1 MDQIIITHRNGTTLK
16 LNSKENISAIK
27 KATQQVE
34 LLGLDVIDI
43 SVESAKKMNFYI
55 GDKITVIGRD
65 YTLNTPAK
73 ERKISESQ
81 FVYDMQF
88 EGVQYDLLRATF
100 NVNIDT
106 TSNQIQD
113 INGDGITG
121 NIKMF
126 LDVLIANANRVFGT
140 GKWVLG
146 TYPSNTKTLTLT
158 FSDSDNCLS
167 VLQNLCGE
175 ENFNTEFKIAIDGS
189 GNRTINLGA
198 TGNNFTYTFQYG
210 KGKGIYELTR
220 EKVSSSNIITRLNCF
235 GSSKNIITP
244 KYRASK
250 LCLPTKTK
258 SQSFLENTTAIST
271 YGIWE
276 GSKDFDDVYPHR
288 TGTITSLGANVFE
301 FIDSSMNF
309 DLNEKNVDGSTKYLM
324 EGASA
329 KIKFNTGNLAGYE
342 FEVNKYENSTKKFT
356 ITSQQDQNDYLF
368 PSTTTS
374 AFQFEIGDEYVITD
388 IYMPQSYIDTAEA
401 ELATKGAA
409 YLAKYSQPLVQYGL
423 TLDSNFLKN
432 QVGANASSN
441 IVWVGDYIPIKDTD
455 LEVDKTIRVKG
466 FTRDLMLDYSYQ
478 LTIADLSISVSTIT
492 RVITGM
498 DTIDKVIKI
507 NNLNDPARARRN
519 WKDSQEVLNMVFDT
533 EGDFYTDKIKPLS
546 IETSMLSVSAKSMQ
560 FGLEGTI
567 FQPNYLGAK
576 NRVVYVGGVLSHYA
590 ILDSNNDPASWNITS
605 GDFTMNSD
613 TARYVYAKCSRSST
627 AASILFSET
636 QITVDSDG
644 AYYHFLI
651 GILNSVD
658 VNNTRALAL
667 MYGFTTVNGRFI
679 KTGRIQSADGNTY
692 FDLDAGEFKGVIKFT
707 SGETVQQAIATAANN
722 IQVGGRNLLIGSSN
736 GIGWTSA
743 SGINPY
749 ISDSSFSVTAVS
761 TEESQY
767 IWSQYFTLKG
777 NQIITLSFE
786 SKEDAIINTRDLYIL
801 PDNYGSI
808 GLLTTEFSKNADW
821 TKLTFVFTTPSSWG
835 TGASVRLRFDHN
847 GSTTGG
853 AATIYARK
861 IKLEIGNKASDW
873 TAAPE
878 DVDAVI
884 ATKAKHFTGTSN
896 PVPPY
901 TQGIDIWTNGTDLY
915 KCAVTRASGSYV
927 AGDFV
932 KATGYDNTQT
942 VIDGGIVTAGTL
954 EVAGDSNILAG
965 ITGQNT
971 GSTAVRMWAGASF
984 ASRNIAPFRVQ
995 QDGKVYMSNAE
1006 IAGKVTAN
1014 SGSIG
1019 DWRISAGGIINDT
1032 TDSYIIGRQSGISGY
1047 SESRIGSSVLPPSS
1061 GLVIP
1066 AYITN
1071 TIENQFAD
1079 NIALFIE
1086 AKHGYENKAIQA
1098 TGDVVM
1104 TVGDAISS
1112 KLNYINLYVG
1122 SVNVIY
1128 IRNGLKIHS
1137 RNVSGA
1143 TRALYLP
1150 TVTDIRDY
1158 LFISAFSVT
1167 SAAAVSSTTA
1177 TVYYVAKGNG
1187 LFVGDAIKYSTSAYQ
1202 TIVDIIRYES
1212 SSYDKITVETTLG
1225 IAVANGGTFTAI
1237 HEFSVEINISQDSIA
1252 VQNQIDVYP
1261 NGATFYDNN
1270 GGTFTSVAMGRGD
1283 IMKVLCF
1290 TRKNVM
1296 YYQLVHYKNA

>member
-1 MDQIIITHRNGTTLK
+1 MEQIIITHRNGTTLK

-34 LLGLDVIDI
+34 LLGVDVVDI

-55 GDKITVIGRD
+55 GDKITIIGRD

-73 ERKISESQ
+73 ERKISENRFQ
-81 FVYDMQF
+81 YDMQF

-113 INGDGITG
+113 INGDDITG
-121 NIKMF
+121 DIKIF

-146 TYPSNTKTLTLT
+146 SYPTGTKTITLT
-158 FSDSDNCLS
+158 FNDSDNCLT
-167 VLQNLCGE
+167 VLQNLCSE
-175 ENFNTEFKIAIDGS
+175 DNFNTEFKIAIDGS
-189 GNRTINLGA
+189 GNRTINVGA

-250 LCLPTKTK
+250 LCLPTKSK
-258 SQSFLENTTAIST
+258 SQSFLENSTAIST

-276 GSKDFDDVYPHR
+276 GTKDFDDVYPHR

-342 FEVNKYENSTKKFT
+342 FEVNKYENSSKKFT
-356 ITSQQDQNDYLF
+356 ITSQQDQNDYIF
-368 PSTTTS
+368 PSTTTA
-374 AFQFEIGDEYVITD
+374 AFQFAIGDEYVITD

-455 LEVDKTIRVKG
+455 LDVDKTIRVKG

-478 LTIADLSISVSTIT
+478 LTIADLSVTVSIIN
-492 RVITGM
+492 RVISGM

-546 IETSMLSVSAKSMQ
+546 IETSMLSVGAKSMQ

-627 AASILFSET
+627 AASILFSST

-707 SGETVQQAIATAANN
+707 SGETVQQAIATSANN
-722 IQVGGRNLLIGSSN
+722 IQVGGRNLLLNSKTGTTSN
-736 GIGWTSA
+736 FASDGDNIDYYNNKTCLLKSGTEYIVTGISPVGLSWNDDMGLDPGDPSC
-743 SGINPY
+743 
-749 ISDSSFSVTAVS
+749 VLL
-761 TEESQY
+761 
-767 IWSQYFTLKG
+767 LKG
-777 NQIITLSFE
+777 ANNDTIPL
-786 SKEDAIINTRDLYIL
+786 L
-801 PDNYGSI
+801 PDNTFFVG
-808 GLLTTEFSKNADW
+808 TTQLYTLGTKIYKAGAYTFSN
-821 TKLTFVFTTPSSWG
+821 
-835 TGASVRLRFDHN
+835 
-847 GSTTGG
+847 
-853 AATIYARK
+853 IK
-861 IKLEIGNKASDW
+861 IEIGNKATDW

-954 EVAGDSNILAG
+954 QVAGDSNILAG
-965 ITGQNT
+965 ITGQST
-971 GSTAVRMWAGASF
+971 GATAVRMWAGASF
-984 ASRNIAPFRVQ
+984 ANRNIAAFRVQ

-1006 IAGKVTAN
+1006 ISGKVTAD

-1086 AKHGYENKAIQA
+1086 AKHGYTNKAIQA
-1098 TGDVVM
+1098 TGDIIM

-1112 KLNYINLYVG
+1112 KLNYINLYSG

-1150 TVTDIRDY
+1150 SLTDIRDY
-1158 LFISAFSVT
+1158 LFISTFSVT
-1167 SAAAVSSTTA
+1167 AVLQASSINIY
-1177 TVYYVAKGNG
+1177 YYVAKGNG

-1202 TIVDIIRYES
+1202 TIVDINRYES
-1212 SSYDKITVETTLG
+1212 STYDKITVETTLG
-1225 IAVANGGTFTAI
+1225 IAVAIGGTFTAI
-1237 HEFSVEINISQDSIA
+1237 HEFSVEINIAQDSLA

-1261 NGATFYDNN
+1261 NGSTFYDNN
-1270 GGTFTSVAMGRGD
+1270 GGTFTSVPMGRGD

-1290 TRKNVM
+1290 TRKNIM

>member
-34 LLGLDVIDI
+34 LLGVDVVDI
-43 SVESAKKMNFYI
+43 SVESAKKMIFFI
-55 GDKITVIGRD
+55 GDKITIIGRD

-73 ERKISESQ
+73 ERKISENHFQ
-81 FVYDMQF
+81 YDMQF

-113 INGDGITG
+113 INGDDITG
-121 NIKMF
+121 DIKMF

-146 TYPSNTKTLTLT
+146 TYPSSTKTLTLT
-158 FSDSDNCLS
+158 FSDSDNCLT
-167 VLQNLCGE
+167 VLQTLCGE
-175 ENFNTEFKIAIDGS
+175 DNFNTEFKIDIDESGIRTLNIGSLGNSFPYAI
-189 GNRTINLGA
+189 
-198 TGNNFTYTFQYG
+198 QYG

-235 GSSKNIITP
+235 GGSKNIITP

-250 LCLPTKTK
+250 LCLPTKSK
-258 SQSFLENTTAIST
+258 SQSFIENTSAIST
-271 YGIWE
+271 YGVWE
-276 GSKDFDDVYPHR
+276 ATKNFDDIYPHR
-288 TGTITSLGANVFE
+288 KGTISSLGATVFE

-324 EGASA
+324 AGTSA

-342 FEVNKYENSTKKFT
+342 FEINKYENSSKKFT
-356 ITSQQDQNDYLF
+356 ITSQQDQNDYIF
-368 PSTTTS
+368 PSTTTA
-374 AFQFEIGDEYVITD
+374 AFQFAIGDEYVITD

-432 QVGANASSN
+432 LAGLDLN
-441 IVWVGDYIPIKDTD
+441 IIWVGDYIEIKDTD
-455 LEVDKTIRVKG
+455 LDVNKSIRVKG

-478 LTIADLSISVSTIT
+478 LTIADLAITVSTIT
-492 RVITGM
+492 RVISGM

-546 IETSMLSVSAKSMQ
+546 IETSMLSVGAKSMQ

-567 FQPNYLGAK
+567 FEPNYLGLK
-576 NRVVYVGGVLSHYA
+576 NRVVYVGGILSHYA
-590 ILDSNNDPASWNITS
+590 ILDTNNDPAYWNIGN
-605 GDFTMNSD
+605 GDVTINSD

-627 AASILFSET
+627 SASILFSET

-692 FDLDAGEFKGVIKFT
+692 FDLDTNEIGGKIFFKDGLV
-707 SGETVQQAIATAANN
+707 SG
-722 IQVGGRNLLIGSSN
+722 LIGVGPDSGTINAGMN
-736 GIGWTSA
+736 G
-743 SGINPY
+743 
-749 ISDSSFSVTAVS
+749 
-761 TEESQY
+761 Q
-767 IWSQYFTLKG
+767 
-777 NQIITLSFE
+777 
-786 SKEDAIINTRDLYIL
+786 
-801 PDNYGSI
+801 
-808 GLLTTEFSKNADW
+808 
-821 TKLTFVFTTPSSWG
+821 
-835 TGASVRLRFDHN
+835 
-847 GSTTGG
+847 
-853 AATIYARK
+853 
-861 IKLEIGNKASDW
+861 
-873 TAAPE
+873 
-878 DVDAVI
+878 
-884 ATKAKHFTGTSN
+884 
-896 PVPPY
+896 
-901 TQGIDIWTNGTDLY
+901 
-915 KCAVTRASGSYV
+915 
-927 AGDFV
+927 
-932 KATGYDNTQT
+932 
-942 VIDGGIVTAGTL
+942 GTL
-954 EVAGDSNILAG
+954 DTDI
-965 ITGQNT
+965 
-971 GSTAVRMWAGASF
+971 RFWAGAV
-984 ASRNIAPFRVQ
+984 AANKETAPFRVQ
-995 QDGKVYMSNAE
+995 QNGKVYMSDAE
-1006 IAGKVTAN
+1006 IAGKVTAD
-1014 SGSIG
+1014 SGAIG
-1019 DWRISAGGIINDT
+1019 DWRIIGGGIINDT
-1032 TDSYIIGRQSGISGY
+1032 TDAYIIGRQSGISGY
-1047 SESRIGSSVLPPSS
+1047 SEARIGSSVLSAVT
-1061 GLVIP
+1061 GYVIP
-1066 AYITN
+1066 AYFKN
-1071 TIENQFAD
+1071 TIENQFQD
-1079 NIALFIE
+1079 NIALIVE
-1086 AKHGYENKAIQA
+1086 AKHGSENKAIVA
-1098 TGDVVM
+1098 TGDIVI
-1104 TVGDAISS
+1104 TAGDAISS
-1112 KLNYINLYVG
+1112 KLNYINLYSG
-1122 SVNVIY
+1122 AVNVIY

-1150 TVTDIRDY
+1150 SLTDIRDY
-1158 LFISAFSVT
+1158 LWISTFSVT

-1212 SSYDKITVETTLG
+1212 STYDKITVETTLG

-1237 HEFSVEINISQDSIA
+1237 HEFSVEINIAQDSIA

-1270 GGTFTSVAMGRGD
+1270 GGTFTSVPMGRGD

-1290 TRKNVM
+1290 TRKNIM